1 MQSYWIVTRG
11 HEAVLEKRDVP
22 EPQPKAGEVVVH
34 VRASGLNRGELFV
47 GGAVH
52 GGPEKLGGTEASGE
66 IHAIG
71 AGVTGWKV
79 GDKVIAR
86 VRGAWARYAATDARQ
101 LMPMPERL
109 TWEQAAAIPSSFLT
123 SYEAVVQY
131 GRLQAGEW
139 ALVLGAS
146 AGVGVGAIQTAQVLG
161 AKTIGTSGSAA
172 KLEKLMAAGLDVGI
186 CTRQPDF
193 AKRVLEATD
202 GKGANLAVNL
212 VGGTVFPE
220 ILRSLAYMG
229 RVAIVG
235 YVDRSFSAEIDLN
248 ATHVNRFTIFG
259 VSNAKLPVEYR
270 TLHVDGFK
278 RDILP
283 ALADGR
289 ITPIVDRVFGFE
301 ELPAAKA
308 HMDANAMVGKIIV
321 RVDA

>member
-1 MQSYWIVTRG
+1 MKSYWIVTQG
-11 HEAVLEKRDVP
+11 HQAVLEQRDVP
-22 EPQPKAGEVVVH
+22 EPTPKAGEVIVR

-52 GGPEKLGGTEASGE
+52 GGPEKLGGNEASGE
-66 IHAIG
+66 IHAVG
-71 AGVTGWKV
+71 EGVTGWKV

-86 VRGAWARYAATDARQ
+86 VRGAWAPYAPTDAKQ

-109 TWEQAAAIPSSFLT
+109 SWEQAAAIPSSFLT

-139 ALVLGAS
+139 MLVMGAS

-161 AKTIGTSGSAA
+161 AKTIGTSGSAE
-172 KLEKLMAAGLDVGI
+172 KLERLKAAGLDVGI
-186 CTRQPDF
+186 CPRKPDF
-193 AKRVLEATD
+193 AAKVMEVTG

-212 VGGTVFPE
+212 VGGSVFPE

-235 YVDRSFSAEIDLN
+235 YVDHTFNADIDLN

-259 VSNAKLPVEYR
+259 VSNVKLPVAYR
-270 TLHVDGFK
+270 ALHVEGFK

-289 ITPIVDRVFGFE
+289 ITPIVDRVFAID

-308 HMDANAMVGKIIV
+308 HMDSNAMVGKIIV
-321 RVDA
+321 RVDG